1 LAFENTLTHLLNG
14 VAGGDGAPE
23 DFELS
28 GGCGPALLLFSL
40 LLSPK
45 SPAFLLDIAF
55 TSCSSS
61 NRVASLL
68 SLFFTNVFN
77 NSLFDSLNDL
87 LELECGMLAPV
98 GFDCALVNS
107 GGRGGFEL
115 LPEGS
120 NISLVAFN
128 RLANLD
134 EEVDLLGVP
143 GGAVVGSVDLTDGS
157 SSLFSRNE
165 FDFEDALG
173 LNFFPDLF
181 PSIVGCFFYW
191 FC

>member
-1 LAFENTLTHLLNG
+1 LL
-14 VAGGDGAPE
+14 
-23 DFELS
+23 
-28 GGCGPALLLFSL
+28 
-40 LLSPK
+40 PK

-55 TSCSSS
+55 TSCNSS

-87 LELECGMLAPV
+87 LELECGILAPV

-115 LPEGS
+115 LPEES
-120 NISLVAFN
+120 NMSLVAFN

-143 GGAVVGSVDLTDGS
+143 GGAVVGSVDLADGS

-165 FDFEDALG
+165 FDFEDARG
-173 LNFFPDLF
+173 LNFFPDLL
-181 PSIVGCFFYW
+181 PSIMGCFFFYGASVERRLLFLQSHC
-191 FC
+191 FCRHSCSHFFGCAVCDVVIG